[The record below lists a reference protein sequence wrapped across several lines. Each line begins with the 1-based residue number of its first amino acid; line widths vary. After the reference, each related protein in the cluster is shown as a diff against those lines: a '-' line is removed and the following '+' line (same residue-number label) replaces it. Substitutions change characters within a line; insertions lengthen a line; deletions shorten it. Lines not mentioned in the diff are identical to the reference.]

1 MFLFWGIR
9 RVAALSAWSVLT
21 LLGLVLTSGCSDRPA
36 ANESSEAPTLTA
48 TSVPWHA
55 LPGRASAN
63 FAPPAQAFQ
72 RSCSTWDDAD
82 PAQPM
87 HPERAWFGTMGD
99 WQHAC
104 RRLAERPDSVSRAHR
119 FRQLFQPVRLS
130 TSDTTALLTGYY
142 EPILQGAPAPS
153 SRYNVPLRRV
163 PDDLLRIDLGE
174 FRDRFEDETLIGRQ
188 DGNRVVP
195 YYDREAI
202 RNGAL
207 DDQNLAFLWVDS
219 RIDKFFLQIQ
229 GSGRIQLPD
238 GTMTRVGY
246 AGQNGRP
253 YRAIG
258 RDLVEMGEVPR
269 SEMSMQRIRQ
279 WMADHPDR
287 ANDLMNR
294 NASYIFFQERT
305 DLDPEAGPIGSQG
318 VPLTAE
324 HSLAVDPKVIPMGMP
339 VWISGTAPTATDDS
353 STVLFQRLMVAQDT
367 GGAIRGPLRGDVF
380 WGHGENAETR
390 AGRMQHPATWY
401 VLVPRAALRDI
412 PE

>member
-1 MFLFWGIR
+1 MFLFRGIR
-9 RVAALSAWSVLT
+9 RVAAVSAWSVS
-21 LLGLVLTSGCSDRPA
+21 VLAVLALASGCSERPV

-48 TSVPWHA
+48 ASVPWHA
-55 LPGRASAN
+55 LPGRASAD
-63 FAPPAQAFQ
+63 FAPPAHAFQ
-72 RSCSTWDDAD
+72 RSCSTWTDAD

-104 RRLAERPDSVSRAHR
+104 RRLAKRPDSVSLSHR
-119 FRQLFQPVRLS
+119 FRQLFQPVQLS
-130 TSDTTALLTGYY
+130 VPGTTSLLTGYY
-142 EPILQGAPAPS
+142 EPILHGAQAPS

-163 PDDLLRIDLGE
+163 PDDLLRIDLGA
-174 FRDRFEDETLIGRQ
+174 FRDRFEDQTLIGRQ
-188 DGNRVVP
+188 EGNRIVP

-207 DDQNLAFLWVDS
+207 DGRNLAFLWVDS
-219 RIDKFFLQIQ
+219 YVDKFFLQIQ
-229 GSGRIQLPD
+229 GSGRIQLPN

-246 AGQNGRP
+246 AGQNGQP

-258 RDLVEMGEVPR
+258 RDLIEMGEVPR

-279 WMADHPDR
+279 WMATHPDR
-287 ANDLMNR
+287 ADDLMNR

-324 HSLAVDPKVIPMGMP
+324 HSLAVDPEVIPLGMP
-339 VWISGTAPTATDDS
+339 IWIDGTAPTTTDDS
-353 STVLFQRLMVAQDT
+353 STVPFQRLMIAQDT

-380 WGHGENAETR
+380 WGHGPSAKAR
-390 AGRMQHPATWY
+390 AGRMQHPATWH
-401 VLVPRAALRDI
+401 VLVPRAALWDI

>member
-9 RVAALSAWSVLT
+9 RVAAVFAWSVLA
-21 LLGLVLTSGCSDRPA
+21 LLGLVLASGCSERPA
-36 ANESSEAPTLTA
+36 ADESSEAPTLTA
-48 TSVPWHA
+48 ASVPWHA

-82 PAQPM
+82 PDQPM

-104 RRLAERPDSVSRAHR
+104 RRLAERP
-119 FRQLFQPVRLS
+119 
-130 TSDTTALLTGYY
+130 
-142 EPILQGAPAPS
+142 ILQGAQAPS

-163 PDDLLRIDLGE
+163 PGDLLRIDLGA
-174 FRDRFEDETLIGRQ
+174 FRERFEGETLIGRRE
-188 DGNRVVP
+188 GNRVVP
-195 YYDREAI
+195 YYDRESI
-202 RNGAL
+202 RSGAL

-229 GSGRIQLPD
+229 GSGRIQLPN

-246 AGQNGRP
+246 AGQNGQP

-258 RDLVEMGEVPR
+258 RDLIEMGEVPR

-279 WMADHPDR
+279 WMADHPNR
-287 ANDLMNR
+287 ADDLMNR

-324 HSLAVDPKVIPMGMP
+324 HSLAVDPEVIPMGMP
-339 VWISGTAPTATDDS
+339 VWIDGTAPTATDDS
-353 STVLFQRLMVAQDT
+353 STVPFQRLMIAQDT

-380 WGHGENAETR
+380 WGHGPDAETR
-390 AGRMQHPATWY
+390 AGRMQHPATWH
-401 VLVPRAALRDI
+401 VLVPRAALWDI

>member
-1 MFLFWGIR
+1 MILFWGIR
-9 RVAALSAWSVLT
+9 RAGAPVAIIVLALGVLT
-21 LLGLVLTSGCSDRPA
+21 LASGCSERPA

-48 TSVPWHA
+48 ASVPWHT

-63 FAPPAQAFQ
+63 FVLPAQAFQ
-72 RSCSTWDDAD
+72 RSCSTWTNAD
-82 PAQPM
+82 PDAPF

-104 RRLAERPDSVSRAHR
+104 QRLAQRPDSVSLAHR

-130 TSDTTALLTGYY
+130 VPGTESLLTGYY
-142 EPILQGAPAPS
+142 EPILSGSQAPS

-163 PDDLLRIDLGE
+163 PDDLLRINLGA
-174 FRDRFEDETLIGRQ
+174 FRDRFEGETLIGRQ
-188 DGNRVVP
+188 EGRRVVP

-219 RIDKFFLQIQ
+219 YIDKFFLQIQ
-229 GSGRIQLPD
+229 GSGRIQLPN

-246 AGQNGRP
+246 AGQNGQP

-258 RDLVEMGEVPR
+258 RDLIEMGEVPR

-279 WMADHPDR
+279 WMAEHPDR
-287 ANDLMNR
+287 SDNLMNR

-324 HSLAVDPKVIPMGMP
+324 HSLAVDPEVIPMGMP
-339 VWISGTAPTATDDS
+339 IWIDGTAPTATDDS
-353 STVLFQRLMVAQDT
+353 STVPFQRLMVAQDT

-380 WGHGENAETR
+380 WGHGNNAKTR

-401 VLVPRAALRDI
+401 VLVPRAALLGRR
-412 PE
+412 